1 MIDDTGAAERTRS
14 GSGAGADRRHQLRTL
29 GRVSVVDSALA
40 HLPEAYRS
48 LAVRHREFLKFATVG
63 AITFVVDTGV
73 FYLLKLTLLIAHPV
87 TAKVLGVLC
96 ATVLSYVLNREWSF
110 RTRGGRQRP
119 QEAVLY
125 FAVSAIAVGLYSAPL
140 WVSRYVLLLSTPHT
154 SRLVEEI
161 ADFTAGQVIGLLVGM
176 VFRWW
181 AFRRWVFPRAT
192 GAQQRE
198 LQPSP

>member
-1 MIDDTGAAERTRS
+1 MS
-14 GSGAGADRRHQLRTL
+14 GGTDQAGRASSARRVPADRRDRLRTL
-29 GRVSVVDSALA
+29 GRVSVVDSSLA

-48 LAVRHREFLKFATVG
+48 LAVRHREFLKFGTVG

-73 FYLLKLTLLIAHPV
+73 FYLLKLTLLVAHPV

-119 QEAVLY
+119 QEAALY
-125 FAVSAIAVGLYSAPL
+125 FAVSAIGVGLYSAPL
-140 WVSRYVLLLSTPHT
+140 WVSRYVLMLSTPHT

-161 ADFTAGQVIGLLVGM
+161 ADFTAGQVVGLLLGM
-176 VFRWW
+176 AFRWW
-181 AFRRWVFPRAT
+181 AFRRWVFPRT
-192 GAQQRE
+192 GCEQQRE
-198 LQPSP
+198 LQLSG